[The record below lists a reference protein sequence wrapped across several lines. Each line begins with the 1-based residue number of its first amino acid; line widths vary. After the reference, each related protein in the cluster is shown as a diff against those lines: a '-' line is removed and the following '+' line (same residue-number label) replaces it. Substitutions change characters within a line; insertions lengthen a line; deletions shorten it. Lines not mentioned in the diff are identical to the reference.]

1 MFTGDQLQG
10 LGETELRALAQ
21 GLLKEINDR
30 DAVIAG
36 KDAEIA
42 QRLAQIAH
50 TDSEMLVKDRK
61 LVWSEARIDQLT
73 HEIAVLKRWK
83 FSARSEQLD
92 ATQKSL
98 LDESIEADIAA
109 IELELEQLRPAAAS
123 NDAPRHPKR
132 APLPAN
138 LPRTEHRHEPAS
150 TTCAC
155 GCALKRIGQDVS
167 EKLDYTPGVFT
178 VERHIRGKWACARCE
193 TLVQAPVPAQVI
205 DKGIPTA
212 GLLAQVLV
220 AKYADHLP
228 LYRQESIFARAGM
241 ALSRSTLAE
250 WVGACGVQLQPLVD
264 ALKDEMLRHSVLHA
278 DETPV
283 AMLAPGKKKTHRAY
297 LWAYCPG
304 VFEDL
309 RAVVYDF
316 APSRAGEH
324 ARAFLQQDNQPWRGK
339 LVCDDF
345 SGYKASFA
353 QGVTEV
359 GCAAHARRKF
369 YELHANTGSAVAE
382 QALRFFGELYEI
394 EREARTLDTSQRLRL
409 RQEKARPLADSLH
422 AWMLAQRLRATDGT
436 GLARAL
442 DYSLKRWAALTR
454 YIDDGQLP
462 IDNNWVENQIRP
474 IALGRSNWLFAG
486 SLRAGQRA
494 AAVMSLIQSAK
505 LNGLDPHAYLKDV
518 LQRLPTHK
526 ARLAG
531 ELLPH
536 RWQPLPSAH

>member
-1 MFTGDQLQG
+1 MFSGDQLQD
-10 LGETELRALAQ
+10 LGETELRTLAQ
-21 GLLKEINDR
+21 SLLKEIDDR
-30 DAVIAG
+30 HAVIAG

-50 TDSEMLVKDRK
+50 TDREMLVKDRK

-109 IELELEQLRPAAAS
+109 IELELEQLRPTAAAD
-123 NDAPRHPKR
+123 DAPQQPRR
-132 APLPAN
+132 APLPAH

-155 GCALKRIGQDVS
+155 GCALKRIGEDVS

-178 VERHIRGKWACARCE
+178 VERHIRGKWACAKCE
-193 TLVQAPVPAQVI
+193 SLVQAPVPAQVI

-241 ALSRSTLAE
+241 ALPRSTLAE

-309 RAVVYDF
+309 KAVVYDF

-324 ARAFLQQDNQPWRGK
+324 ARAFLQQDNQP
-339 LVCDDF
+339 
-345 SGYKASFA
+345 
-353 QGVTEV
+353 
-359 GCAAHARRKF
+359 
-369 YELHANTGSAVAE
+369 
-382 QALRFFGELYEI
+382 
-394 EREARTLDTSQRLRL
+394 
-409 RQEKARPLADSLH
+409 
-422 AWMLAQRLRATDGT
+422 
-436 GLARAL
+436 
-442 DYSLKRWAALTR
+442 
-454 YIDDGQLP
+454 
-462 IDNNWVENQIRP
+462 
-474 IALGRSNWLFAG
+474 
-486 SLRAGQRA
+486 
-494 AAVMSLIQSAK
+494 
-505 LNGLDPHAYLKDV
+505 
-518 LQRLPTHK
+518 
-526 ARLAG
+526 
-531 ELLPH
+531 
-536 RWQPLPSAH
+536 